1 MTGPGCTKKHTPIVS
16 KKQQRLFGAVAGGKS
31 TKASGLS
38 VGEAKRHL
46 RESKGGKLPE
56 SMDKSVLSRRAKAL
70 RRRRKK

>member
-38 VGEAKRHL
+38 VTEAKRHL
-46 RESKGGKLPE
+46 RESKGKKLPE
-56 SMDKSVLSRRAKAL
+56 SALSRRAKVL